1 MEEKIKLVIE
11 IDKWAYDKLTEQGKF
26 YGGNTLY
33 NAIFEAVA
41 QGKPYESKYVIKEA
55 EK

>member
-41 QGKPYESKYVIKEA
+41 QGKPYESKYVIKGA

>member
-11 IDKWAYDKLTEQGKF
+11 IDKWAYDKLVEHGKF

-33 NAIFEAVA
+33 NTIFEAVA
-41 QGKPYESKYVIKEA
+41 QGKAYESKYVMKEA